1 MPANRDAPSGFKPA
15 QHMSGGTP
23 GRLNRYNIVAAYA
36 TGIFNGD
43 VVVPVNT
50 HKRIARPA
58 AQTDRP
64 IGVFNSVFYTLADGT
79 PKHERYWPAA
89 QAVLT
94 GSVPEALV
102 YDDPDIVFQVQAD
115 EDIVLADIG
124 AFADY
129 VIGTG
134 NTQTGISAD
143 ELDSSQIGSGA
154 TLKLLDYVR
163 APDNFLD
170 VNWTK
175 CLVSFAIHYLRG
187 AQTAI

>member
-1 MPANRDAPSGFKPA
+1 MPTNRDAPSGFTPVK
-15 QHMSGGTP
+15 HMTGGTP
-23 GRLNRYNIVAAYA
+23 GRLERYNIAGAYA
-36 TGIFNGD
+36 TAIHKGD

-50 HKRIARPA
+50 TKRIARPA

-64 IGVFNSVFYTLADGT
+64 IGVFNSVFYVLADGS

-89 QAVLT
+89 QAVQT

-102 YDDPDIVFQVQAD
+102 FDDPDTVFHLQAD

-124 AFADY
+124 ALADY
-129 VIGTG
+129 VIGSGNDLTG
-134 NTQTGISAD
+134 VSTD

-163 APDNFLD
+163 APDNYLA
-170 VNWTK
+170 VNNTK